1 MSDKRVIRCLN
12 CNNSM
17 RIPTGR
23 HIKFNCPSC
32 KKEFI
37 IDDRVQK
44 YEENTINET
53 LNKNINK
60 GFTSSTS
67 QNIEN
72 TQWTKYKTKTGHG
85 FSAEDA
91 NALND
96 ILKGK
101 KVEKVGLSNEKNGAD
116 RIVNNQPIQTKYYK
130 TASGTVESAFDS
142 NGFYKYKNQKLEVPS
157 DQYDEAVKRFAEK
170 IRQGKIEGV
179 NDPSQAKN
187 IIKKGDVTY
196 KQAKNIAKAGNID
209 SLKFDVKNQIISTSY
224 AFGIS
229 FAINYYTLRY
239 NGYSK
244 KEAVTQSVKSSLKSS
259 GLVMTSGVLTQQFL
273 RTTLGRNLASVS
285 TVFSK
290 QIVNCIYK
298 TQLGKQAIH
307 KVASS
312 QVGKQVSGGAAKNVA
327 TKTLRT
333 NAITGIVTT
342 VVLTAPDFYRA
353 AFTKTISWTQFSKN
367 FVVNASGV
375 MTGIGGGVAGG
386 AAGGSLGGPIGT
398 VIGGVAGGIIGGVGG
413 AIGAKKLADMVSKD
427 DSKEIY
433 DMITD
438 EISSLASEY
447 LLSKE
452 EFESIDFNKIF
463 KEKVTSK
470 WLRKLFKYG
479 QTESKEKQQKE
490 IRIVFEPSINE
501 KVKARK
507 QIALPNIDEVIIE
520 IVN

>member
-1 MSDKRVIRCLN
+1 MSDKKVIKCLN
-12 CNNSM
+12 CNHSM
-17 RIPTGR
+17 RIPTGK

-37 IDDRVQK
+37 IDDRLQNK
-44 YEENTINET
+44 KDNNINDT
-53 LNKNINK
+53 LNKNIGK
-60 GFTSSTS
+60 SFVSSTS
-67 QNIEN
+67 SNIEN
-72 TQWTKYKTKTGHG
+72 TQWTKYKTDAGHG
-85 FSAEDA
+85 FSAEDV

-96 ILKGK
+96 ILRGYD
-101 KVEKVGLSNEKNGAD
+101 VEKAGLSNEKNGAD
-116 RIVNNQPIQTKYYK
+116 RVVNGQAIQTKYYK
-130 TASGTVESAFDS
+130 SAYKTVESAFDS

-157 DQYDEAVKRFAEK
+157 DQYDEAVKRFSEK
-170 IRQGKIEGV
+170 IKQGKIEGI
-179 NDPSQAKN
+179 NDPNQAKSLV
-187 IIKKGDVTY
+187 KKGDVTY

-290 QIVNCIYK
+290 QIVNSVYK

-312 QVGKQVSGGAAKNVA
+312 QVGKQVSGASAKNVA

-353 AFTKTISWTQFSKN
+353 VFTKTISWKQFSKN
-367 FVVNASGV
+367 FAVNSAGV
-375 MTGIGGGVAGG
+375 IAGIGGGI
-386 AAGGSLGGPIGT
+386 AGGSWGGPWGAFA
-398 VIGGVAGGIIGGVGG
+398 GGVFGGVG
-413 AIGAKKLADMVSKD
+413 AAYGAKKLADLVSVD

-447 LLSKE
+447 LLSKK

-463 KEKVTSK
+463 KEKITSK
-470 WLRKLFKYG
+470 WLRKLYRYG
-479 QTESKEKQQKE
+479 KTESKEKQQKE
-490 IRIVFEPSINE
+490 IRAVFEPSIKE
-501 KVKARK
+501 KVKNRK
-507 QIALPNIDEVIIE
+507 QMSLPNINEVITE